1 MHRRQHGQIELR
13 HGLDCDRLR
22 QQRNG
27 RAHHADRVEPSL
39 SDRRR
44 RPGPLRVGHERVDLV
59 VRADRLGR
67 RRLTPVGG
75 RWQDARV
82 EKLSAGQARR
92 MALAAQGLN
101 RPRPAGV
108 TDRRHL
114 RRVLLQTNA
123 LQIDSVNVLTRAH
136 YLPLWSRIGAYPR
149 DALDRMAYRDRELFE
164 YWGHEAALLPVS
176 MHPLWRWQMDR
187 AQQLVDRWGHI
198 QQVLRAAPGLIDH
211 VLAIVRE
218 KGPVSARD
226 IAQEES
232 RSKENWGWNW
242 SREKTVLE
250 YLFYAGLV
258 TTADRRN
265 FERVYDL
272 TERVI
277 PRAVL
282 DLPTP
287 TPEDAHRQLLLI
299 AARSCGV
306 PTLADLA
313 DYFRLK
319 VPVARPRVQE
329 LVEAGDLVEVTVTG
343 WAKSAYVVPGTTVP
357 RRAEGRALLVP
368 FDPLIWFRERTER
381 LFGFRYRI
389 EIYVPAHKRIHG
401 YYVMPFL
408 LDDALV
414 ARVDLKSDRQAGVL
428 RVQSAWAE
436 PDAPAGAAEALT
448 EELQALADWL
458 GLDGVE
464 ASGRGSLALPALA
477 RR

>member
-1 MHRRQHGQIELR
+1 
-13 HGLDCDRLR
+13 
-22 QQRNG
+22 
-27 RAHHADRVEPSL
+27 
-39 SDRRR
+39 
-44 RPGPLRVGHERVDLV
+44 
-59 VRADRLGR
+59 
-67 RRLTPVGG
+67 
-75 RWQDARV
+75 
-82 EKLSAGQARR
+82 

-101 RPRPAGV
+101 RPRPDAV

-114 RRVLLQTNA
+114 RRVLHHTNA

-136 YLPLWSRIGAYPR
+136 YLPAWSRIGPYSR

-176 MHPLWRWQMDR
+176 MHPLWRWQMER

-198 QQVLRAAPGLIDH
+198 QRVLRDAPGLIDH
-211 VLAIVRE
+211 VLAIVRD

-226 IAQEES
+226 IAQEEN

-272 TERVI
+272 TDRVI
-277 PRAVL
+277 PRTVL
-282 DLPTP
+282 DLPAP
-287 TPEDAHRQLLLI
+287 TAEEAHRQLLVI

-306 PTLADLA
+306 ATVADLA

-329 LVEAGDLVEVTVTG
+329 LVEAGELLEVTVTG
-343 WAKSAYVVPGTTVP
+343 WGKPAYVAPGTTVP
-357 RRAEGRALLVP
+357 RRAEGRALLGP
-368 FDPLIWFRERTER
+368 FDPLIWVRERTER

-389 EIYVPAHKRIHG
+389 EIYVPVHKRLHG
-401 YYVMPFL
+401 YYVLPFL

-428 RVQSAWAE
+428 RVQAAWAE
-436 PDAPAGAAEALT
+436 PEAPGGTAEALT
-448 EELQALADWL
+448 EELQALAEWL

-464 ASGRGSLALPALA
+464 ASGQGSLALPALA

>member
-1 MHRRQHGQIELR
+1 MHRRQHRHVELR
-13 HGLDCDRLR
+13 HGLDCHRLR
-22 QQRNG
+22 QQRNR
-27 RAHHADRVEPSL
+27 RAHHAGRVEPSL

-67 RRLTPVGG
+67 RRLINVGG

-82 EKLSAGQARR
+82 ERLSAGQARR
-92 MALAAQGLN
+92 VALAAQGLH
-101 RPRPAGV
+101 RPRPVGLS
-108 TDRRHL
+108 DRRHL
-114 RRVLLQTNA
+114 RRVVQHTSA

-136 YLPLWSRIGAYPR
+136 YLPAWSRLGAYSR

-211 VLAIVRE
+211 VLAIVRD

-232 RSKENWGWNW
+232 RSKDNWGWNW

-265 FERVYDL
+265 FERVYDV

-287 TPEDAHRQLLLI
+287 SEEDAHRELLLV

-306 PTLADLA
+306 ATVADLA
-313 DYFRLK
+313 DYYRLR
-319 VPVARPRVQE
+319 VPVARPRVAE
-329 LVEAGDLVEVTVTG
+329 LVEDGRLTEVAAAC
-343 WAKSAYVVPGTTVP
+343 WRQPAYVVPGTPVP
-357 RRAEGRALLVP
+357 RRADARALLVP
-368 FDPLIWFRERTER
+368 FDPLIWARDRTER
-381 LFGFRYRI
+381 LFGFHYRI
-389 EIYVPAHKRIHG
+389 EIYVPAAKRTHG
-401 YYVMPFL
+401 YYVLPFL
-408 LDDALV
+408 LGDALV

-436 PDAPAGAAEALT
+436 ADAPRCTADTLT
-448 EELQALADWL
+448 DELGALAEWL
-458 GLDGVE
+458 ELDGVV
-464 ASGRGSLALPALA
+464 ATGRGSLALP
-477 RR
+477 

>member
-1 MHRRQHGQIELR
+1 MHRGHHRHVELR
-13 HGLDCDRLR
+13 HGLDRDRLR
-22 QQRNG
+22 QQRNR

-44 RPGPLRVGHERVDLV
+44 RPDPLRLGHERADLV

-67 RRLTPVGG
+67 LRLIHVGG
-75 RWQDARV
+75 GWQDARV
-82 EKLSAGQARR
+82 ERLSAGQARR
-92 MALAAQGLN
+92 VALAAQGLS
-101 RPRPAGV
+101 RPRQEGAA
-108 TDRRHL
+108 DRRHL
-114 RRVLLQTNA
+114 RRVLQHTNA

-136 YLPLWSRIGAYPR
+136 YLPAWSRIGAYPR

-164 YWGHEAALLPVS
+164 YWGHEAALLPIA
-176 MHPLWRWQMDR
+176 MHPLWRWQMKR
-187 AQQLVDRWGHI
+187 AERMVDRWGHI
-198 QQVLRAAPGLIDH
+198 QQVLRDAPGLVDH
-211 VLAIVRE
+211 VLSLVRDN
-218 KGPVSARD
+218 GPVSARD
-226 IAQEES
+226 IAQAES

-265 FERVYDL
+265 FERVYDV

-277 PRAVL
+277 PRAIL
-282 DLPTP
+282 GLPTP
-287 TPEDAHRQLLLI
+287 TPDEAHRHLLLI

-306 PTLADLA
+306 ATLADLA

-329 LVEAGDLVEVTVTG
+329 LVEAGDLLEVTVTG
-343 WAKSAYVVPGTTVP
+343 WGKSAYVVPGTTVP

-389 EIYVPAHKRIHG
+389 EIYVPAQKRMHG
-401 YYVMPFL
+401 YYVLPFL